1 MATNPDEQH
10 PTDPA
15 FSGAKAGAMS
25 DGGAG
30 YDFARPGAGG
40 IFDESV
46 QMSALLAE
54 NWWAIALRGVA
65 GVLFGLVALLMTG
78 PTIGALVLLFAA
90 YMLVD
95 GIFAII
101 AGVRAATNHQRW
113 GPLILEGIVG
123 LIAAAIAFFMPIAT
137 VLAFVWVVGAWA
149 IVSGIMLLVATFR
162 LHRTHGKWLMALGGI
177 VSVIWGVLLFI
188 APIAGAVVMTWWLG
202 AYALVFGVSLL
213 VLAFRLRSS
222 RTMPRGA
229 VPA

>member
-1 MATNPDEQH
+1 MATNPDDKH

-15 FSGAKAGAMS
+15 FSGAKAGAM
-25 DGGAG
+25 GAG
-30 YDFARPGAGG
+30 AAGDDFARPGAGG
-40 IFDESV
+40 VFDESA

-65 GVLFGLVALLMTG
+65 GILFGLVALFMTG

-101 AGVRAATNHQRW
+101 AGVRAAAHHQRW
-113 GPLILEGIVG
+113 GALVFEGVVD

-137 VLAFVWVVGAWA
+137 VLAFVWVTGAWA

-202 AYALVFGVSLL
+202 AYALVFGVALL
-213 VLAFRLRSS
+213 VLAFRLRSR
-222 RTMPRGA
+222 RTMARGA
-229 VPA
+229 VAA